1 VAEPLAWKWTG
12 FQFSIYFVLAKDVSE
27 RPIRSSTDSIEGMDT
42 STLEIAVQN
51 QYPEIERV
59 KGLFFRFSEQHGIP
73 DPVKR
78 AFILAFDE
86 LLNNIISYGFPKI
99 EDRSIAIT
107 VRLGKTT
114 VRADIVDSGVPF
126 NILETPLPNIEAEL
140 PDRPTGGLG
149 IFLVRQ
155 VMDEIQYRREGD
167 CNRTTLIKFLG
178 NS

>member
-1 VAEPLAWKWTG
+1 
-12 FQFSIYFVLAKDVSE
+12 
-27 RPIRSSTDSIEGMDT
+27 M
-42 STLEIAVQN
+42 
-51 QYPEIERV
+51 
-59 KGLFFRFSEQHGIP
+59 KGAFLRFSGENGIP
-73 DPVKR
+73 DKVKR

-86 LLNNIISYGFPKI
+86 LLNNIISYGFSQPG
-99 EDRSIAIT
+99 DYPIAIT
-107 VRLGKTT
+107 VRLTKSI

-126 NILETPLPNIEAEL
+126 NILEAPLPNVKTEL

-155 VMDEIQYRREGD
+155 MMDEIQYQREGD